1 MTPVLLTS
9 HFHVIFMWLRIPTIS
24 NSKCVKIVHRQAGI
38 IDYWTSKKHVVKW
51 RYSHKW
57 SIKMVVVVRVPT
69 QHTDFIG
76 PHTRLVR
83 NQNLVYDEK
92 CINVWRLLQAKFY
105 AWTQSSSFCW
115 WLTTEKQTPRTR
127 WYFRYIQQS
136 LKHRSIFTTKE
147 IPLVHS
153 SNKDSGTEN
162 LESQHNT

>member
-1 MTPVLLTS
+1 MNINRAWFHSNHDTCSTNLALPCY
-9 HFHVIFMWLRIPTIS
+9 FHVITYTD

-38 IDYWTSKKHVVKW
+38 IDYWTSKKHMVKW
-51 RYSHKW
+51 RYSHKQ
-57 SIKMVVVVRVPT
+57 SIKMVIVVRVPT
-69 QHTDFIG
+69 QHTDCIG

-83 NQNLVYDEK
+83 NQNLVYEWK
-92 CINVWRLLQAKFY
+92 MYQRMTPF
-105 AWTQSSSFCW
+105 

-136 LKHRSIFTTKE
+136 LKQRSIFTIKE
-147 IPLVHS
+147 IPIVHS